1 MEILNNDKLTKF
13 TKLIIIGMPGA
24 GKTTIMNKLIK
35 KGHCCIDIDRLIEP
49 NKLFFSQL
57 AKTNDF
63 KDKEHDAFK
72 LGCLSSV
79 FKIISTGGSVPCDI
93 RNRLLLKDTNNLVI
107 WLDLQPEI
115 LEKRMG
121 GIAGALERGVCFN
134 DKKESIKDIYNKRY
148 KYYEHCA
155 DVKITN
161 IDLKNTMKIINRLL
175 IFMN

>member
-1 MEILNNDKLTKF
+1 MEILNYDKFTKF

-35 KGHCCIDIDRLIEP
+35 KGYCSIDIDRLIEP
-49 NKLFFSQL
+49 NRITFSQL
-57 AKTNDF
+57 AKTNEF

-79 FKIISTGGSVPCDI
+79 FNIISTGGSVPCDV
-93 RNRLLLKDTNNLVI
+93 RNRLLLKDEKNLVI
-107 WLDLQPEI
+107 WLDLDSDI

-134 DKKESIKDIYNKRY
+134 NKTETIKEIYKKRY
-148 KYYEHCA
+148 KYYKKCA

-161 IDLKNTMKIINRLL
+161 IELKNTMKIINRLL
-175 IFMN
+175 VFMN

>member
-49 NKLFFSQL
+49 NKIFFSQL

-79 FKIISTGGSVPCDI
+79 FKIMQ
-93 RNRLLLKDTNNLVI
+93 LLK
-107 WLDLQPEI
+107 
-115 LEKRMG
+115 
-121 GIAGALERGVCFN
+121 ALPPTTRATSKLSACKTVYSSPSAN
-134 DKKESIKDIYNKRY
+134 DI
-148 KYYEHCA
+148 
-155 DVKITN
+155 
-161 IDLKNTMKIINRLL
+161 LL
-175 IFMN
+175 IGVKPNFCV